1 MAFSINTNA
10 NAMMANLHM
19 NQDAK
24 ALNQSLEN
32 LSSGTKLNNAADDAA
47 SLAIANSMS
56 SQVSAMGQEIMNAN
70 DSIGMIH
77 IADGAMSG
85 INDNMSKIRELTL
98 KASSPIMNS
107 ANREAIQNEI
117 NGLMESSNQIAQST
131 SYNGINLLNGGDGSL
146 ADVGSINNA
155 SIDVTTEDGLSS
167 ALETIDGALGDINK
181 ILTDLGASQNKL
193 VSEIRNTSVSQI
205 NAASAESQIRD
216 VDFAA
221 ESANFSQQNLMSQI
235 GSFAQAQANATASNV
250 TRLFG

>member
-1 MAFSINTNA
+1 MSFSINTNTSA
-10 NAMMANLHM
+10 MTTNLNSNKSNNAL
-19 NQDAK
+19 DK
-24 ALNQSLEN
+24 SLGF
-32 LSSGTKLNNAADDAA
+32 LSSGSKLGSAANDA
-47 SLAIANSMS
+47 SGLTIADQLSA
-56 SQVSAMGQEIMNAN
+56 QVSGLGQMIMNAN
-70 DSIGMIH
+70 DGIGMIQ

-250 TRLFG
+250 TRLFS